1 MLIPNIN
8 NVAAQRPAGDGS
20 PTPAVVVPDT
30 PAPAAAPPAAQAAAQ
45 PPTPAQIKAA
55 MDDINKMLKQ
65 GDSGLQFS
73 VDKETNRTVFKL
85 VESETGE
92 VIRQYPTEDM
102 LAIARA
108 IDQLEQ
114 QAKTQGL
121 LLSKKA

>member
-8 NVAAQRPAGDGS
+8 NAVAQQTAGDS
-20 PTPAVVVPDT
+20 VPAPAVVVPST
-30 PAPAAAPPAAQAAAQ
+30 PAPAPAQAAT
-45 PPTPAQIKAA
+45 PSPTPAQVKAA
-55 MDDINKMLKQ
+55 MEDINKLLKQ
-65 GDSGLQFS
+65 GDSGLQFT

-108 IDQLEQ
+108 IDQMEQ
-114 QAKTQGL
+114 QVKTQGL
-121 LLSKKA
+121 LLSQKA

>member
-8 NVAAQRPAGDGS
+8 NAVAQQTAGDS
-20 PTPAVVVPDT
+20 APAPAVVVPST
-30 PAPAAAPPAAQAAAQ
+30 PAPAPAAAQAAT
-45 PPTPAQIKAA
+45 PSPTPAQVKAA
-55 MDDINKMLKQ
+55 MDGINKLLKQ
-65 GDSGLQFS
+65 GDSGLQFT

-108 IDQLEQ
+108 IDQMEQ

-121 LLSKKA
+121 LLSQKA